1 MPFSFTLTTWNVQN
15 LFRPDGPA
23 AADPAVYD
31 AKIQL
36 LAQVMAQLDPDVIA
50 LQEVGDEGS
59 LADLQQA
66 RPAYA
71 HRWRGVE
78 DSRGIACAFLSKLP
92 FDDEED
98 IVDFPPAVLE
108 LGIKDIGGEP
118 LTRMGR
124 GALRVRVSKNGFTCD
139 LINVHL
145 KSKLLTF
152 PGGFFSTR
160 DEVLRAKVAGQA
172 LMRRTAEAA
181 TVRIAASALAEVP
194 ATAVAVLGDFN
205 DEPAAATTQIFQGPE
220 GSELMTRGFDR
231 PDQGDDVRLWNLAWA
246 IAEPRRFSRVHRGQP
261 ELLDQIFVSEEFF
274 PPGDDDLRRL
284 PLSVDA
290 LVDNIT
296 SIGDNPNTSAAQPRP
311 DHAPVTAAFE
321 FL

>member
-1 MPFSFTLTTWNVQN
+1 MPFTFTLTTWNVQN
-15 LFRPDGPA
+15 LFRPNGTG
-23 AADPAVYD
+23 AADPGVYD

-36 LAQVMAQLDPDVIA
+36 LAQVIAQLDPDVIA
-50 LQEVGDEGS
+50 LQEVGDDS
-59 LADLQQA
+59 ALADLQQA

-71 HRWRGVE
+71 HRRRGVE

-92 FDDEED
+92 FLDQED
-98 IVDFPPAVLE
+98 IVHFPQPVLD
-108 LGIKDIGGEP
+108 LGIRDVGGEP

-124 GALRVRVSKNGFTCD
+124 GALRVRVSKSGFTCD
-139 LINVHL
+139 VINVHL

-160 DEVLRAKVAGQA
+160 DEILRAKVAGQA

-181 TVRIAASALAEVP
+181 TVRMAASELAEVP

-205 DEPAAATTQIFQGPE
+205 DEPTAATTQIFQGPE

-231 PDQGDDVRLWNLAWA
+231 PDQGDDVRLWNLAWR
-246 IAEPRRFSRVHRGQP
+246 IPDLRRFSRIHRGQP

-290 LVDNIT
+290 LIDSIT
-296 SIGDNPNTSAAQPRP
+296 SIGDNPSTSASQPRP
-311 DHAPVTAAFE
+311 DHAPVTAVFE